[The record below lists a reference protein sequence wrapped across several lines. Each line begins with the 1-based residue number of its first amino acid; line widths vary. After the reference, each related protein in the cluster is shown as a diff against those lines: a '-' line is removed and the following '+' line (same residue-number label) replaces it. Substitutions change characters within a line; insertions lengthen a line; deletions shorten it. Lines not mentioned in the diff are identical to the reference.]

1 MELTL
6 NLDLLAPVDWRVLRA
21 ARLQALLDSPHAFTS
36 SYAYESRWEEADW
49 RRSFNAATW
58 IVARETESI
67 VGLARSVGEPQL
79 PSARHVDSIWVA
91 PTHRRHGVLRHLLH
105 TLAGIERRMGVT
117 DLLLWVL
124 EDNQHAQRAY
134 EALGF
139 RSTGERQYLPAVG
152 RFERRLRLGLPPR
165 HFGD

>member
-6 NLDLLAPVDWRVLRA
+6 NLDLLAPVDWRALRA
-21 ARLQALLDSPHAFTS
+21 ARLQALLDSPDAFTS
-36 SYAYESRWEEADW
+36 SYAHESRWKESDW
-49 RRSFNAATW
+49 RGTFAAATW
-58 IVARETESI
+58 IVARETESV

-79 PSARHVDSIWVA
+79 PSACHVESIWVA

-105 TLAGIERRMGVT
+105 ALAGIERRMGVT
-117 DLLLWVL
+117 DLLIWVL
-124 EDNQHAQRAY
+124 EDNHNAQRAY

-165 HFGD
+165 DYRD